1 MQRAF
6 SDLRSGDCV
15 YSADGRPVGTL
26 SYSQSDGV
34 VWLDVDGR
42 GTIRL
47 DARNASKPVVR
58 LGSALV
64 FSEKNRQPP
73 GSRHD

>member
-6 SDLRSGDCV
+6 SDLRPGDSI
-15 YSADGRPVGTL
+15 YASDGRPVGTM
-26 SYSQSDGV
+26 SYAQGDGTI
-34 VWLDVDGR
+34 WLDIDGR
-42 GTIRL
+42 TIRL

-64 FSEKNRQPP
+64 FSEKNRQPQ
-73 GSRHD
+73 GSRN

>member
-1 MQRAF
+1 MQRTFADLQPGDSIYG
-6 SDLRSGDCV
+6 SDGRVVGSLAYV
-15 YSADGRPVGTL
+15 QADGVT
-26 SYSQSDGV
+26 
-34 VWLDVDGR
+34 WLDVDGK

-64 FSEKNRQPP
+64 FSEKNRQPQ
-73 GSRHD
+73 GSRN